1 VLFHILKIFIF
12 KQPRKGDV
20 NLNQSAVKVVY
31 LLVSKYI
38 CGVSATR
45 EHIIDLADTVIR
57 QKGFNS
63 FSYADIAVVLNI
75 RNAAIH
81 YHFATKSLLGQAV
94 IYEEIMRLE
103 DYRHR
108 NAGLAGHLQLKHLI
122 QTFYHN
128 SLRHAICLMGALTP
142 EFATFDADMQ
152 SILRR
157 LCIAIRD
164 WVRECLEKART
175 AGKLAFQGTAGD
187 RAALVVSTLLS
198 SLLLSRIE
206 GEGLFPRMLDQ
217 LLADLGA
224 DWRIHDLPAAEPP
237 DLEQTH
243 SFT

>member
-1 VLFHILKIFIF
+1 LFFHVLKVFFFI
-12 KQPRKGDV
+12 KPYPSIV
-20 NLNQSAVKVVY
+20 NLAASAVKFVY
-31 LLVSKYI
+31 LLVGKYL
-38 CGVSATR
+38 CGLSATR
-45 EHIIDLADTVIR
+45 EHIISLADTIIR
-57 QKGFNS
+57 QKGFNA
-63 FSYADIAVVLNI
+63 FSYADIAAVLNI
-75 RNAAIH
+75 RNAAVH
-81 YHFATKSLLGQAV
+81 YHFPAKSLLGQAV
-94 IYEEIMRLE
+94 IYEEIIRLE
-103 DYRHR
+103 AYRYKSS
-108 NAGLAGHLQLKHLI
+108 NLDGDQQLKHLVT
-122 QTFYHN
+122 TFYHN

-152 SILRR
+152 SILQR

-164 WVRECLEKART
+164 WVGDCLEQART
-175 AGKLAFQGTAGD
+175 AGKLRFQGTASD

-224 DWRIHDLPAAEPP
+224 DWRIHHLPAAEPP